1 MEYLYQEYFGNTVLS
16 YLIFFV
22 SLLLSFVVI
31 RILGRLLMRRLTAW
45 ANTKSSPYAYMAVE
59 GVGKYLIP
67 AAYFA
72 AFYFTSTI
80 LSLSATAAAAVNTA
94 VSAFVV
100 TLGAIFLSSLTAF
113 FFERLR
119 RDENQTQAVKWMT
132 WLIKALIWGLA
143 LILFLDNIGVKI
155 NSLITGLGIGGIAVA
170 FAAQSVLAD
179 IFCFFTIFFDQPF
192 EVGDFIIVG
201 EQMGTVERIG
211 VKTTRVRALN
221 GEQLIFANTDLTG
234 SRISNYKTLQQ
245 RRVLFTLGVTYDTPA
260 NTLGSIPGL
269 IKSIVESVPDAA
281 FGRAHFIGFGP
292 YSLNFE
298 IAYYVLSADYDK
310 YMDVNQQINLKIKE
324 EFDRQDIRF
333 ALPRQDIRLD
343 AATQHRAMNNAK

>member
-179 IFCFFTIFFDQPF
+179 IFCFFTIFFDQPLRS
-192 EVGDFIIVG
+192 GISLSS
-201 EQMGTVERIG
+201 
-211 VKTTRVRALN
+211 A
-221 GEQLIFANTDLTG
+221 
-234 SRISNYKTLQQ
+234 SRWA
-245 RRVLFTLGVTYDTPA
+245 PW
-260 NTLGSIPGL
+260 
-269 IKSIVESVPDAA
+269 
-281 FGRAHFIGFGP
+281 
-292 YSLNFE
+292 
-298 IAYYVLSADYDK
+298 SA
-310 YMDVNQQINLKIKE
+310 
-324 EFDRQDIRF
+324 
-333 ALPRQDIRLD
+333 
-343 AATQHRAMNNAK
+343 